1 MTKRETRV
9 IDAFIHCVRSGEF
22 TEDYA
27 IVLIENNRAYG
38 WLSDAAKEVFYAELD
53 TIAAEKER
61 ERMVEEAME
70 NQVEETVETVEPETE
85 PTEETTEEVT

>member
-9 IDAFIHCVRSGEF
+9 IDAFIRCVRAGEF

-61 ERMVEEAME
+61 ERMVEEALTAQPE
-70 NQVEETVETVEPETE
+70 AEEPAEPVEETQTE
-85 PTEETTEEVT
+85 

>member
-9 IDAFIHCVRSGEF
+9 IDAFIRCVRAGEF
-22 TEDYA
+22 SEDYA

-61 ERMVEEAME
+61 ERIVEEALTAKSE
-70 NQVEETVETVEPETE
+70 SEEPTEPVEETQTE
-85 PTEETTEEVT
+85 

>member
-9 IDAFIHCVRSGEF
+9 IDAFIRCVRSGEF

-38 WLSDAAKEVFYAELD
+38 WLSDAAKEAFYAELD

-61 ERMVEEAME
+61 ERMVEEAMMAQPE
-70 NQVEETVETVEPETE
+70 AEEPTEPVEETQTE
-85 PTEETTEEVT
+85 